1 MGGTTK
7 SEVRDISYGRGK
19 PKIRVYLAP
28 ESGFSVAS
36 VIIYG
41 EKEALLIDTQWTRS
55 NAYRVCAEI
64 CELGVDLTQIFV
76 THAHPDHYFGTG
88 YIKEQFPDA
97 KVYAPEQTAHFYNT
111 QFDEKI
117 EHWTEV
123 IGRHNVC
130 LKKCQ
135 IDVLPAD
142 NKLYVEGME
151 VIIYPDRMGDLKYN
165 SLVWIPE
172 LKTVYGSDILF
183 NKSHPFTCEVT
194 KSERKKWMEDIEFIE
209 KLNPEVIIPGHF
221 LPGTP
226 FDYTVTDF
234 MREYLLATEE
244 VLASTKT
251 EGEFFLEMSRR
262 FQDSNINLLSNEMN
276 ASVFKG
282 ERPWDWREEGDEIDE
297 Y

>member
-1 MGGTTK
+1 M
-7 SEVRDISYGRGK
+7 EIRNIDFGK
-19 PKIRVYLAP
+19 GKLKIRVFLAP

-36 VIIYG
+36 VIVYG

-76 THAHPDHYFGTG
+76 THSHPDHYFGTG
-88 YIKEQFPDA
+88 YIAEQFPDA
-97 KVYAPEQTAHFYNT
+97 VVYAPEQTAIFYNT

-130 LKKCQ
+130 LKKT
-135 IDVLPAD
+135 DVKVLPAS
-142 NKLYVEGME
+142 NRLYVEGVE
-151 VIIYPDRMGDLKYN
+151 VVIYPDRMGDVKYN

-172 LKTVYGSDILF
+172 IKTVYGSDILF
-183 NKSHPFTCEVT
+183 NKAHPFTCEVT
-194 KSERKKWMEDIEFIE
+194 KSERKKWFEDIEFIE
-209 KLNPEVIIPGHF
+209 ALKPDVIIPGHF
-221 LPGTP
+221 LQGTL
-226 FDYTVTDF
+226 FDYSVL
-234 MREYLLATEE
+234 EYMKSYLIATEE
-244 VLASTKT
+244 VLATTKT
-251 EGEFFLEMSRR
+251 EGEFFIEMCRR
-262 FQDSNINLLSNEMN
+262 FPDSTINMLSNEMN

-282 ERPWDWREEGDEIDE
+282 DRPWDWREEGDEIDE